1 MLTQS
6 YSFEC
11 YSTQFRFIEYS
22 ISNMYT
28 FNEEVNRFENPL
40 QSVELGECLSIGNP
54 FMHVH
59 NKHTVHGIDQT
70 DWITC
75 TVWMF
80 ERKKIHWTFYSK
92 ISFQEIRADNTIEH
106 SILNYFIRMQRSS
119 NVMIEPHSKQT
130 FASFELPSTLIAYKM
145 MCWAIIVREK
155 YRKILGK

>member
-70 DWITC
+70 D
-75 TVWMF
+75 
-80 ERKKIHWTFYSK
+80 
-92 ISFQEIRADNTIEH
+92 
-106 SILNYFIRMQRSS
+106 
-119 NVMIEPHSKQT
+119 
-130 FASFELPSTLIAYKM
+130 
-145 MCWAIIVREK
+145 
-155 YRKILGK
+155 